1 MNARAKSLDEEL
13 TLALM
18 SLPNILNQEVPD
30 GNYETENVEIF
41 SWGEPRT
48 IKNPKEHYEIPAAIP
63 GMDFETAAKRFLA
76 PLCRFCVAP

>member
-30 GNYETENVEIF
+30 GND
-41 SWGEPRT
+41 R
-48 IKNPKEHYEIPAAIP
+48 K
-63 GMDFETAAKRFLA
+63 
-76 PLCRFCVAP
+76 